1 MQRPRRLSGTV
12 NCPGSL
18 SWLDCLLVVAALTS
32 LTAYPRLAFAQAPAL
47 LDNMDSN
54 TTSLHLL
61 AGTSDLQIIH
71 HSIDRQTY
79 RLGTG
84 SERLQ
89 LACPAGH
96 SARLAYKIPQA
107 PVIREFRLAAQI
119 FSNRPGVQLAALVT
133 LPRTKNIATGQPY
146 ELLVRSE
153 TMGQGGDWEQL
164 TLENVPELLARVARV
179 ARAQFGGAIDHR
191 GATISQIVLLVPG
204 GPGVA
209 DVLVDRIEVFGVLS
223 ATKKQ
228 SPSAANVHA
237 SQQKPSRPVGTQP
250 KQSAILHGVPLII
263 QWQGEPFELLAK
275 LGFDTIGMSRL
286 PSAQELAEAQK
297 LKLSIVC
304 PPPTPQQLTESGI
317 PDELARILAWDLGSQ
332 LTATDLQHVAR
343 WQRLLEQYD
352 SVSSRTSFITPQ
364 LFTREASRIS
374 DTLVLGRG
382 MLGTKI
388 SLQEYSAWLNQRR
401 RLARPGTEIWASI
414 NTQYSPQL
422 SQQMTALEM
431 NGKINSVASYQQL
444 AALSS
449 ATFSARSRGFYFRSE
464 TSLALN
470 DNATQ
475 LRAKA
480 LELNNLR
487 LQLAEPW
494 LASGKLQTA
503 ARSSQPK
510 ISALVLQ
517 VERSHILVPINWAS
531 TMQSLRSD
539 RRNTP
544 TSFLVPGVAESAE
557 AYLITLG
564 GAQRIRKR
572 RVTGGVRISLES
584 FPIDALVLL
593 TDDPQAF
600 SQVSR
605 YLRKIAPRATQ
616 LRQELAALRLQ
627 DTSRVAYA
635 MNNLSKPISS
645 LLAQAQGEIQNCGRS
660 RSSKIFD
667 LAYRQA
673 DRAELL
679 LEKCEQHLIAQSA
692 TAEASSPFTSSPSF
706 GVASLPDQVQ
716 FQKNLNRSPVG
727 KNLLQGGGFEDMQTL
742 LQNGWRHKQLPLKGI
757 ATSVRL
763 SPVAAHSGSYCLE
776 LEARSTDTSIPAPIV
791 PASPVWITS
800 PPLHVRAGEII
811 EITGVARVPEPL
823 IGSVDGLQI
832 IDSLGGVDMSLRIPQ
847 APSWQPFRLIRVTP
861 TDAEVTVSIALTGLG
876 KAQVDDLAIRTIT
889 RSNTSRPAQAALH
902 REFTRPKR

>member
-1 MQRPRRLSGTV
+1 MQRPRRLFGIANSPV
-12 NCPGSL
+12 SL
-18 SWLDCLLVVAALTS
+18 ARPDCLLVVAALIW
-32 LTAYPRLAFAQAPAL
+32 LTMHPCLAFAQAPVL
-47 LDNMDSN
+47 LDNMDGAA
-54 TTSLHLL
+54 TSLRLL
-61 AGTSDLQIIH
+61 PGTTGSQIIH
-71 HSIDRQTY
+71 HGIDRQTY
-79 RLGTG
+79 RRGTG
-84 SERLQ
+84 AERLR

-96 SARLAYKIPQA
+96 SSQLAYKIPEA
-107 PVIREFRLAAQI
+107 PAISEFRIAAQVL
-119 FSNRPGVQLAALVT
+119 SNRPGVQLAALVT
-133 LPRTKNIATGQPY
+133 LPRTRNTATGQAY
-146 ELLVRSE
+146 ELLVRSA
-153 TMGQGGDWEQL
+153 TIGQGGDWEQL
-164 TLENVPELLARVARV
+164 TLEDVPELLARVARV
-179 ARAQFGGAIDHR
+179 ARVQFGGSIDER

-209 DVLVDRIEVFGVLS
+209 DVLVDRIEIFGVIS
-223 ATKKQ
+223 TTEIP
-228 SPSAANVHA
+228 SPSTTNAHA
-237 SQQKPSRPVGTQP
+237 SQQTPIRTAAIPP
-250 KQSAILHGVPLII
+250 KHSATLRGVPQII

-317 PDELARILAWDLGSQ
+317 PDELAGIVAWDLGSQ
-332 LTATDLQHVAR
+332 LTTTDLEHVAR

-352 SVSSRTSFITPQ
+352 SISSRTSFITPQ
-364 LFTREASRIS
+364 LFTREASRVS
-374 DTLVLGRG
+374 DTLILGRG

-388 SLQEYSAWLNQRR
+388 SLHEYSTWLNQRR
-401 RLARPGTEIWASI
+401 RLARPGTEIWTSI

-422 SQQMTALEM
+422 SQQMTAMKM
-431 NGKINSVASYQQL
+431 NDENNTVVSYQQL

-449 ATFSARSRGFYFRSE
+449 ATFSARSRGFYFRSA
-464 TSLALN
+464 TSLALK

-503 ARSSQPK
+503 ARSSQ
-510 ISALVLQ
+510 SQLTALVLQ
-517 VERSHILVPINWAS
+517 VERSHILIPVNWSS
-531 TMQSLRSD
+531 TMQSLQSARG
-539 RRNTP
+539 NTP
-544 TSFLVPGVAESAE
+544 TSFIVPGVSESAE

-564 GAQRIRKR
+564 GAQRVRKR
-572 RVTGGVRISLES
+572 RVTGGLRISLES
-584 FPIDALVLL
+584 FPTDAFVLL

-605 YLRKIAPRATQ
+605 YLRRIAPRATQ
-616 LRQELAALRLQ
+616 LRQELATLRLQ
-627 DTSRVAYA
+627 DTSRVANA
-635 MNNLSKPISS
+635 INDRSKPISS

-660 RSSKIFD
+660 RSSKTFD

-679 LEKCEQHLIAQSA
+679 LEQCEQLLIAQSA
-692 TAEASSPFTSSPSF
+692 TAGKLSPFTSSPSF
-706 GVASLPDQVQ
+706 GVVSLPAQVQ
-716 FQKNLNRSPVG
+716 FQKNLNRAPVG
-727 KNLLQGGGFEDMQTL
+727 KNLLQGGDFEDMQTL
-742 LQNGWRHKQLPLKGI
+742 LQSGWRHKQLPIKGI
-757 ATSVRL
+757 ATTVRL
-763 SPVAAHSGSYCLE
+763 SPEAAHSGSYCLE
-776 LEARSTDTSIPAPIV
+776 LEARSTDTTIPAPVV

-800 PPLHVRAGEII
+800 PPLRVRAGEII

-861 TDAEVTVSIALTGLG
+861 TDVDVTVSIALTGLG
-876 KAQVDDLAIRTIT
+876 KAQVDDLAIRTI
-889 RSNTSRPAQAALH
+889 SKLNTSQPAQAAQ
-902 REFTRPKR
+902 RSEFTSPTR